1 MTKFAFA
8 TALLVGLSSIVLA
21 AGTTPN
27 AGTTTL
33 TGQAVPQNV
42 TQKLEQAGYSNI
54 NLKPMATRSLSGS
67 TTAPSSANNASGTT
81 ANAARAWVGTATK
94 GGKQV
99 NIEVDP
105 TGNVMEK

>member
-21 AGTTPN
+21 AETTPN

-67 TTAPSSANNASGTT
+67 TTAPSSANN
-81 ANAARAWVGTATK
+81 
-94 GGKQV
+94 
-99 NIEVDP
+99 
-105 TGNVMEK
+105 VMEK

>member
-1 MTKFAFA
+1 MTNFAFA

-21 AGTTPN
+21 AETTPN

-42 TQKLEQAGYSNI
+42 TQKLEQAGYSHI

-99 NIEVDP
+99 NI
-105 TGNVMEK
+105 